1 MRLQAPL
8 PAGWSAGFS
17 QLQDLSL
24 ADPDLMEAIQR
35 RAEAG
40 PQSQPSAVKAAAE
53 AWAAGSSAGRGGAR
67 RLPRPPGAADADGSS
82 AVEDSSDAFGE
93 EAFASEDE
101 EAFLVDFAG
110 WQAGAPAPAPAPAPS
125 AGTAGTAGIS
135 APPAPPQLPPAWA
148 NGFPL
153 LRQLR
158 VAGLNLSGPLPASWV
173 NASWPRL
180 ELL

>member
-8 PAGWSAGFS
+8 PAGWSAGFAR
-17 QLQDLSL
+17 LQELSL

-82 AVEDSSDAFGE
+82 AAEDPSDAFGE
-93 EAFASEDE
+93 EAFAAEDE

-110 WQAGAPAPAPAPAPS
+110 WQAGAPAPAAAPS
-125 AGTAGTAGIS
+125 AGAA
-135 APPAPPQLPPAWA
+135 AYPAHLQLPPAWA